1 MQLTSLYGGPQEYL
15 LVVESTEDP
24 AYNAVAKLITE
35 LEVHVKFILRFDSIV
50 LVPLQYSIAEQF
62 SVFSDKLIFS
72 ASYLDVCLMHA
83 GFC

>member
-24 AYNAVAKLITE
+24 AYNAVAKLIEE
-35 LEVHVKFILRFDSIV
+35 LEVHVKLIKIWFYCFGAF
-50 LVPLQYSIAEQF
+50 AEQF
-62 SVFSDKLIFS
+62 CVSSDKLIFS